1 MFMFRYLK
9 AVSRFTVGNS
19 ADQILVGFTDV
30 QVRVFLASS
39 LFQFVDHGL
48 AGHSSL
54 PNTGCVIFQLHI
66 IQTFE

>member
-9 AVSRFTVGNS
+9 AVFTVGNS

-48 AGHSSL
+48 AEHSSL